1 MTAAASYHGPTQG
14 PIGPGR
20 LVLVVGPSGAGKDA
34 VLNGAKAQCA
44 GDASIVFPRRV
55 VTRPAGLYEDHDS
68 LTAKAFGRSLN
79 AGSFAF
85 WWEAHGLQY
94 AVPSAADDAV
104 RAGRVV
110 VCNVSRG
117 IVDALRARYA
127 HVVCVAITAPE
138 DVLAARLAGR
148 ARASDGS
155 MRARMERNRLFDR
168 MAADVSIDNGGDL
181 DHAVRELVAL
191 LTCDS

>member
-1 MTAAASYHGPTQG
+1 MTQASHRALAPGLT
-14 PIGPGR
+14 GPGR

-34 VLNGAKAQCA
+34 VLNGAKAHCA
-44 GDASIVFPRRV
+44 ADVSIVFPRRI
-55 VTRPAGLYEDHDS
+55 VTRPAGPYEDHDS
-68 LTAKAFGRSLN
+68 LTVEAFERSLN
-79 AGSFAF
+79 AGFFAF
-85 WWEAHGLQY
+85 WWEAHGLKY
-94 AVPSAADDAV
+94 AIPRSADDAV

-127 HVVCVAITAPE
+127 RVACVAITAPE

-168 MAADVSIDNGGDL
+168 MAADASIDNGGDL
-181 DHAVRELVAL
+181 DDAVRALVAL
-191 LTCDS
+191 LTCGS